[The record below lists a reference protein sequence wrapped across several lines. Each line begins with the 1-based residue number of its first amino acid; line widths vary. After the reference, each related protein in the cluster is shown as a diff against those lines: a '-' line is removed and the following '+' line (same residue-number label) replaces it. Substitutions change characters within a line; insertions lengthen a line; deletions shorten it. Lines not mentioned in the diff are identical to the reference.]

1 MIINKKYKVLLL
13 GYSNIAKKR
22 YINTFVKKKIPFC
35 VASRSFNKKIKGAY
49 KQFDNYNAAIK
60 FSDANIVFISLPNSL
75 HYYWSKQALLNGY
88 HLIVDKP
95 ITVKRGQLK
104 KLINIAKKKNLLI
117 SEATYFNYHKQF
129 EFIRKKCG
137 NFDNIEQILVNFTI
151 PMPKK
156 SSLLLSKKFN
166 GGVIMDMGPYV
177 SSIKRIFF
185 KDRYIKK
192 YLILKKN
199 LFGLI
204 ISLDIIL
211 KFETKIFIGT
221 FKFGGDYKNNIF
233 IKCKNKS
240 IEADRLF
247 SPPDDKILRIKVDTL
262 EKIKVFNIKKHNC
275 FQDYFF
281 EVLKNL
287 KYKNFDYYN
296 RRMIED
302 ENFRLKL
309 IK

>member
-1 MIINKKYKVLLL
+1 MKKNKKYKVLLL
-13 GYSNIAKKR
+13 GHSNIAKKR
-22 YINTFVKKKIPFC
+22 YIKTFIKKKIPFC
-35 VASRSFNKKIKGAY
+35 VASRSCNNKIKGAY
-49 KQFDNYNAAIK
+49 KQFDNYNEAIK
-60 FSDANIVFISLPNSL
+60 FSDANIVYISLPNSL
-75 HYYWSKQALLNGY
+75 HFYWSKQALLNGY
-88 HLIVDKP
+88 HLVVDKP
-95 ITVKRGQLK
+95 ITVKLGQIK
-104 KLINIAKKKNLLI
+104 KLIKIAQKKNLLI
-117 SEATYFNYHKQF
+117 SEATFFNYHKQF

-137 NFDNIEQILVNFTI
+137 NFNDIQQILVNFTI

-185 KDRYIKK
+185 KDKYIKK

-199 LFGLI
+199 SSDLI
-204 ISLDIIL
+204 ISLDILL
-211 KFETKIFIGT
+211 KYKTKIFIGT

-247 SPPDDKILRIKVDTL
+247 SPPDDKLL
-262 EKIKVFNIKKHNC
+262 KIKVGTSDNIKIFNIKKHNC

-287 KYKNFDYYN
+287 EDKNFDYYN
-296 RRMIED
+296 KRMIED

-309 IK
+309 IN

>member
-1 MIINKKYKVLLL
+1 MKKNKKYKVLLL
-13 GYSNIAKKR
+13 GHSNIAKKR
-22 YINTFVKKKIPFC
+22 YIKTFIKKKIPFC
-35 VASRSFNKKIKGAY
+35 VASRSCNNKIKGAY
-49 KQFDNYNAAIK
+49 KQFDNYNEAIK
-60 FSDANIVFISLPNSL
+60 FSDANIVYISLPNSL
-75 HYYWSKQALLNGY
+75 HFYWSKQALLNGY
-88 HLIVDKP
+88 HLVVDKP
-95 ITVKRGQLK
+95 ITVKLGQIK
-104 KLINIAKKKNLLI
+104 KLIKIAQKKNLLI
-117 SEATYFNYHKQF
+117 SEATFFNYHKQF

-137 NFDNIEQILVNFTI
+137 NFNDIQQILVNFTI

-185 KDRYIKK
+185 KDKYIKK

-199 LFGLI
+199 SSDLI
-204 ISLDIIL
+204 ISLDILL
-211 KFETKIFIGT
+211 KYKTKIFIGT

-247 SPPDDKILRIKVDTL
+247 SPPDDKLL
-262 EKIKVFNIKKHNC
+262 KIKVATSDNIKIFNIKKHNC

-287 KYKNFDYYN
+287 EDKNFDYYN
-296 RRMIED
+296 KRMIED

-309 IK
+309 IN